1 MIGYLLKSR
10 RLAKG
15 MDQQTLCRGVC
26 SVSYLSKIENG
37 RADAGEDVLRLLFG
51 RLGIEDW
58 SRRPRDG
65 AAADALNDYFERTL
79 LGEDTDAAA
88 KRVRAL
94 LPGLEATELE
104 LDGRLFAVYD
114 KKDEAESRARL
125 AALAPFREDMT
136 PRQRMLEAHAAW
148 VMGVDTDGAGLR
160 EAEKISPCWLTALDL
175 AGRDIERGAWQE
187 SLRWARAAFDRSS
200 AAGCVHGMRE
210 ASMAEGT
217 CYANLYNIPLMRSA
231 YARTAALSRDRADV
245 LGDIAYNT
253 GATLLEVG
261 DDRAALPYLLESYR
275 AREAGEASQMRLLTC
290 HKLALCFQRL
300 HRREEG
306 EPYLREAEEMCG
318 AMPDE
323 GWALMIALVRR
334 RYSPGYLDDPAYGD
348 MLRRFCQSGEFP
360 RGYVAFHERML
371 EEWLTH
377 QRRYKEAYEL
387 IKSRFP
393 DISE

>member
-114 KKDEAESRARL
+114 APSPEESRRAL
-125 AALAPFREDMT
+125 AELAPFREKMT
-136 PRQRMLEAHAAW
+136 PVQRMLAAHAAW
-148 VMGVDTDGAGLR
+148 IVDADEDDAGLK
-160 EAEKISPCWLTALDL
+160 EAEKVNP
-175 AGRDIERGAWQE
+175 
-187 SLRWARAAFDRSS
+187 
-200 AAGCVHGMRE
+200 
-210 ASMAEGT
+210 
-217 CYANLYNIPLMRSA
+217 
-231 YARTAALSRDRADV
+231 
-245 LGDIAYNT
+245 
-253 GATLLEVG
+253 
-261 DDRAALPYLLESYR
+261 
-275 AREAGEASQMRLLTC
+275 
-290 HKLALCFQRL
+290 
-300 HRREEG
+300 
-306 EPYLREAEEMCG
+306 
-318 AMPDE
+318 
-323 GWALMIALVRR
+323 
-334 RYSPGYLDDPAYGD
+334 
-348 MLRRFCQSGEFP
+348 
-360 RGYVAFHERML
+360 
-371 EEWLTH
+371 
-377 QRRYKEAYEL
+377 
-387 IKSRFP
+387 
-393 DISE
+393 